1 MERCFDISSER
12 NLISFEFL
20 SRGNGFEIA
29 DSKIRRT
36 RIVVDSWKKLWRSIV
51 NRETIYPSEFFICY
65 LFRDARNVPVSFIQQ
80 LLVRK
85 RTAPEAAKTELG
97 KESPLE
103 RDDRTIRVSYSAFA
117 RTSRDRSIYG
127 AQRFDQTPFF
137 LLLLLLLS
145 SNVKESIVIERWI
158 RSWVG

>member
-20 SRGNGFEIA
+20 SRFAWKRFRDRWFE
-29 DSKIRRT
+29 DPSNENCWW
-36 RIVVDSWKKLWRSIV
+36 SWKKLWRSIV

-137 LLLLLLLS
+137 LLLLLS

>member
-137 LLLLLLLS
+137 LLLLLLS